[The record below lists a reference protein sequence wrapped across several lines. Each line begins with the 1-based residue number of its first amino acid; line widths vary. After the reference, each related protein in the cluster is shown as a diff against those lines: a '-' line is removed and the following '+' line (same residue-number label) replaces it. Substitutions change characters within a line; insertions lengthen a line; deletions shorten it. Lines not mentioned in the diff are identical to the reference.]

1 MRKLA
6 LLAAALVT
14 TAAAATTQAPTS
26 EPVTARSI
34 DRISPN
40 GDPSQIVCVVERAP
54 GSPLTRNRVCRTRA
68 EWTEYRSQT
77 RQVIER
83 VQSMKTTY

>member
-1 MRKLA
+1 MRKAA

-14 TAAAATTQAPTS
+14 LTAMTQAPGGGTI
-26 EPVTARSI
+26 EARSI

-40 GDPSQIVCVVERAP
+40 GDPNQIVCVIERAP

-68 EWTEYRSQT
+68 EWTEYRQQT
-77 RQVIER
+77 RQVVER
-83 VQSMKTTY
+83 VQFLKTTH